1 MRNEQ
6 DNELGIDIKKLVIMI
21 SEEYACPR
29 SLLFLRNSV
38 RPRKEFLISAVK
50 LQLSIASQMC
60 PLDSLLLR
68 QNAEDGK
75 LIKTSYCLLEFDVSH
90 ALKLEQK
97 EAISIPVSGKDLLAV
112 FPTGFGKS
120 PIVQVLIRMKEIM
133 AGKPSNVV
141 VGRNKHLRSD

>member
-1 MRNEQ
+1 MGARRIRLPE
-6 DNELGIDIKKLVIMI
+6 VIVV
-21 SEEYACPR
+21 
-29 SLLFLRNSV
+29 LRNSV

-50 LQLSIASQMC
+50 LRLSIASQMC

-75 LIKTSYCLLEFDVSH
+75 LIKTSFDSTFEEALKCLLEFDVSH
-90 ALKLEQK
+90 ALKSEQK

-141 VGRNKHLRSD
+141 VVCPLLRIVYGQME